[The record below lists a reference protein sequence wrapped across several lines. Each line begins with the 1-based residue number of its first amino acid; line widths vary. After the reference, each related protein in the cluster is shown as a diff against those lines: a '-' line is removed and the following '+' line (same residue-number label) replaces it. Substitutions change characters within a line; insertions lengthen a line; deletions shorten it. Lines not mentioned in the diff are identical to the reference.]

1 LQFIKKHN
9 TMTKETQITNANTS
23 IFYVN
28 SMGFMS
34 QWKGKVIAK
43 DETSISIRFSKNKA
57 LKFNLKDLDIDFCL
71 VTNKHI
77 KNLGVSIL
85 DNSTAT
91 QFDEKLKQI
100 VLENTIGNVK
110 ALWSNGKWEA

>member
-1 LQFIKKHN
+1 
-9 TMTKETQITNANTS
+9 MTST

-34 QWKGKVIAK
+34 QWKGQVIAK
-43 DETSISIRFSKNKA
+43 NETSISIKFSKNKA

-71 VTNKHI
+71 VTNKPV
-77 KNLGVSIL
+77 KNLGVCISQAS
-85 DNSTAT
+85 DAV

-100 VLENTIGNVK
+100 VLESTKGNVQS
-110 ALWSNGKWEA
+110 LWSSGSWEL